1 MASYTL
7 GDGEVI
13 ILRDENVTDANGK
26 TVTLILTNK
35 RLIKIIYDIWGNGT
49 DHTLALSRLRENNGD
64 PNVIIGKDSSGK
76 NRLELYFQK
85 TQQFFTFK
93 GLLTEKKWALAITKA
108 YKARMKEITKSER
121 EPFDP
126 SKIFAPV
133 LEKIDAAKETL
144 SQRDLR
150 VLSNKCPFCGAIVE
164 GQKGTEVHCTYC
176 DATFTIK

>member
-1 MASYTL
+1 
-7 GDGEVI
+7 
-13 ILRDENVTDANGK
+13 
-26 TVTLILTNK
+26 
-35 RLIKIIYDIWGNGT
+35 
-49 DHTLALSRLRENNGD
+49 
-64 PNVIIGKDSSGK
+64 
-76 NRLELYFQK
+76 
-85 TQQFFTFK
+85 
-93 GLLTEKKWALAITKA
+93 
-108 YKARMKEITKSER
+108 MKEITKSER